1 MYIKSTGFAF
11 DCRRDCKKDLGI
23 VESYDVKYKNGIQIV
38 KLTTAVNAY
47 GMIVKPSYS
56 DINMGFTPIKAL
68 TQNETFEEDV
78 NKFIRSHKLIF
89 SKLTDTT
96 LIVTA
101 TLQYDMATGR
111 LLIDKCKVVFYAPK
125 TTSDS
130 IPEVT
135 SNGGKQEPAVIC
147 DRVDVVNGVNT
158 MVITKDI
165 LYGYKSSFLSQLTV
179 ENTKD
184 KYKYIQARVL

>member
-1 MYIKSTGFAF
+1 MHIKSTGFAF

-23 VESYDVKYKNGIQIV
+23 VESYDVKYKNGVQIV
-38 KLTTAVNAY
+38 NLTTAVNAY

-56 DINMGFTPIKAL
+56 DINMGFTPM
-68 TQNETFEEDV
+68 
-78 NKFIRSHKLIF
+78 
-89 SKLTDTT
+89 
-96 LIVTA
+96 IVTA
-101 TLQYDMATGR
+101 TLQYDMATGS
-111 LLIDKCKVVFYAPK
+111 LLVDKCKVVFYAPK
-125 TTSDS
+125 TTSDT

-147 DRVDVVNGVNT
+147 DRIDIINGVNT

-165 LYGYKSSFLSQLTV
+165 LNGYKSSFLSQLTI